1 MTKKLH
7 AVASAGA
14 SALARFFAIWRLR
27 SSICGASSSS
37 LALSRK
43 ESSPPRWSTVRSA
56 LADTRTRKPRPSES
70 EISVTLR
77 RFGRNRRLVLWLEW
91 LTLWPTRGFLP
102 VRSQRHDMAHP
113 SKSADAKAAPVRS
126 IILEDGRTY
135 RERGA
140 GRQAEDLSR
149 FYPVS
154 APSIGAAITDLT
166 YLTPTRLASRQWAFI
181 PVCRSSRLSGEPLR
195 ALQVI

>member
-1 MTKKLH
+1 MTKKLQ

-14 SALARFFAIWRLR
+14 SALACFFAIWRLR
-27 SSICGASSSS
+27 SSICGASSAF

-43 ESSPPRWSTVRSA
+43 ASSPPRWSTVRSA
-56 LADTRTRKPRPSES
+56 LADTRTRKLRPSKS

-113 SKSADAKAAPVRS
+113 SKSAGAKAAPVRS
-126 IILEDGRTY
+126 FILEDGRTY

-140 GRQAEDLSR
+140 GRQAEDLNRFLPSFSAVHSR
-149 FYPVS
+149 RDHRFDLFDADQTGAPPAGLHTCVSFVPPV
-154 APSIGAAITDLT
+154 
-166 YLTPTRLASRQWAFI
+166 
-181 PVCRSSRLSGEPLR
+181 GEPLR
-195 ALQVI
+195 AGLRG